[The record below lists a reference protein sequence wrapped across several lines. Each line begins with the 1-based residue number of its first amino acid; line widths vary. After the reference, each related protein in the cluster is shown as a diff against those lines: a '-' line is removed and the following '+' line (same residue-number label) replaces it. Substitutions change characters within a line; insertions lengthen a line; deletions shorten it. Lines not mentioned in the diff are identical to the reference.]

1 MRGSGCPA
9 SLHVFVDDTLEGSC
23 GGTLGVSG
31 LLLRAIRSLYNHS
44 ESLVCISNN
53 MSDSFPGE
61 RQSAHS
67 GQGELLPHMEEF
79 KYSGERET
87 DLYSDGNDADAA
99 PICSFMSSL

>member
-1 MRGSGCPA
+1 M
-9 SLHVFVDDTLEGSC
+9 FEGAWQWVPSQYMYLWTTPSRD
-23 GGTLGVSG
+23 TLGVSG

-79 KYSGERET
+79 TYSEEKET
-87 DLYSDGNDADAA
+87 DLYSDGNDADTA

>member
-1 MRGSGCPA
+1 MP
-9 SLHVFVDDTLEGSC
+9 TL
-23 GGTLGVSG
+23 
-31 LLLRAIRSLYNHS
+31 
-44 ESLVCISNN
+44 
-53 MSDSFPGE
+53 
-61 RQSAHS
+61 